1 MTRFRL
7 NAHGMNSQSEGHR
20 NTMTS
25 LIRIL
30 PVVSLLALA
39 GCYSSNTASGPVATG
54 PVVTAPLTPTALPP
68 REQTQMAMAMT
79 DVTGFVDP
87 TALGLLSAPARSQA
101 TAAQFNALEY
111 GRPGAPRDW
120 QGGDGIASG
129 RVTVGP
135 DLNVN
140 NLRCRNFSHVVT
152 ISGKAYTRTG
162 QACREPA
169 AGWMVTG

>member
-1 MTRFRL
+1 
-7 NAHGMNSQSEGHR
+7 
-20 NTMTS
+20 MTS

-30 PVVSLLALA
+30 PAVLLLSLA
-39 GCYSSNTASGPVATG
+39 GCMSGPQRPIETG
-54 PVVTAPLTPTALPP
+54 PVVMQPLTTQPAVLPP
-68 REQTQMAMAMT
+68 REQTQMAMALT

-87 TALGLLSAPARSQA
+87 TALRLLGEGAKTQA
-101 TAAQFNALEY
+101 AAAQFNALEY

-120 QGGDGIASG
+120 QGGDSTSSG

-140 NLRCRNFSHVVT
+140 NLRCRNFTHIVT
-152 ISGKAYTRTG
+152 VSGKPYTRTG

-169 AGWMVTG
+169 AGWMVTNSSVR

>member
-1 MTRFRL
+1 
-7 NAHGMNSQSEGHR
+7 MNTLSEGHR
-20 NTMTS
+20 NAMTS

-30 PVVSLLALA
+30 PVVSMLALA
-39 GCYSSNTASGPVATG
+39 GCYSSGPGPSATG
-54 PVVTAPLTPTALPP
+54 PVVTQPLSTQPAQLPP
-68 REQTQMAMAMT
+68 REQTQMAMALT

-87 TALGLLSAPARSQA
+87 TALGLLSAAGRTEA

-120 QGGDGIASG
+120 QGGDGVSSG

-140 NLRCRNFSHVVT
+140 NLRCRNFTHTVT
-152 ISGKAYTRTG
+152 VSGKAYSRTG

-169 AGWMVTG
+169 AGWMVTNSSVG

>member
-1 MTRFRL
+1 MI
-7 NAHGMNSQSEGHR
+7 S
-20 NTMTS
+20 
-25 LIRIL
+25 IVRIL
-30 PVVSLLALA
+30 PAVALLLLAA
-39 GCYSSNTASGPVATG
+39 CTTSPQQPIATG
-54 PVVTAPLTPTALPP
+54 PVLTQPLAPTQMAP
-68 REQTQMAMAMT
+68 REQTQMAMALT
-79 DVTGFVDP
+79 DVNGFVDP
-87 TALGLLSAPARSQA
+87 AALQLLSTGARTQA

-120 QGGDGIASG
+120 QGGDGTSSG

-140 NLRCRNFSHVVT
+140 NLRCRNFTHIVT

-169 AGWMVTG
+169 AGWMVANS

>member
-1 MTRFRL
+1 
-7 NAHGMNSQSEGHR
+7 
-20 NTMTS
+20 MTS
-25 LIRIL
+25 LVRIL
-30 PVVSLLALA
+30 PVVFLLALA
-39 GCYSSNTASGPVATG
+39 GCGGYYQAPVATG
-54 PVVTAPLTPTALPP
+54 PVVTQPLGPTQLAP

-79 DVTGFVDP
+79 DVSAFLDP
-87 TALGLLSAPARSQA
+87 AAVKLLGEAGRTQA

-120 QGGDGIASG
+120 QGGDGASSG

-140 NLRCRNFSHVVT
+140 NLRCRNFTHVVT
-152 ISGKAYTRTG
+152 VSGTAYTRSG

-169 AGWMVTG
+169 AGWMVARVG

>member
-1 MTRFRL
+1 
-7 NAHGMNSQSEGHR
+7 
-20 NTMTS
+20 MTS

-30 PVVSLLALA
+30 PLVSLLALA
-39 GCYSSNTASGPVATG
+39 GCGTSGTYPTSQPVATQ
-54 PVVTAPLTPTALPP
+54 PLVTQPATLPP
-68 REQTQMAMAMT
+68 REQTQMAMALT

-87 TALGLLSAPARSQA
+87 AALGILSATARTQA

-120 QGGDGIASG
+120 QGGDGVASG

-140 NLRCRNFSHVVT
+140 NLRCRNFTHVVT
-152 ISGKAYTRTG
+152 VSGKAYSKAG

>member
-1 MTRFRL
+1 MP
-7 NAHGMNSQSEGHR
+7 A
-20 NTMTS
+20 

-30 PVVSLLALA
+30 PVVVLLVLA
-39 GCYSSNTASGPVATG
+39 GCTSSARPIATAPIVTQ
-54 PVVTAPLTPTALPP
+54 PVVTQPATLPP
-68 REQTQMAMAMT
+68 REQTQIAMAMT
-79 DVTGFVDP
+79 DVSAFVDP
-87 TALGLLSAPARSQA
+87 AALRLLGEAAKTQA

-120 QGGDGIASG
+120 QGGDGTSSG

-140 NLRCRNFSHVVT
+140 NLRCRNFTHVVT
-152 ISGKAYTRTG
+152 VSGKAYTRAG

-169 AGWMVTG
+169 AGWMVTTSRVG

>member
-1 MTRFRL
+1 
-7 NAHGMNSQSEGHR
+7 
-20 NTMTS
+20 MTS

-30 PVVSLLALA
+30 PVVFMLALA
-39 GCYSSNTASGPVATG
+39 GCFGGAPRPVATG
-54 PVVTAPLTPTALPP
+54 PVVTAPLATQTTQLPP

-79 DVTGFVDP
+79 DISAFVDP
-87 TALGLLSAPARSQA
+87 AAIGLLGANAKTQA

-120 QGGDGIASG
+120 QGGDGASSG

-140 NLRCRNFSHVVT
+140 QLRCRNFTHVVT
-152 ISGKAYTRTG
+152 ISGKAYTRSG

-169 AGWMVTG
+169 AGWMVANSKVG

>member
-1 MTRFRL
+1 MP
-7 NAHGMNSQSEGHR
+7 A
-20 NTMTS
+20 

-30 PVVSLLALA
+30 PVVVLVALA
-39 GCYSSNTASGPVATG
+39 GCTSSAPRVATG
-54 PVVTAPLTPTALPP
+54 PIVTQPLVTQPATLPP

-79 DVTGFVDP
+79 DVSAFVDP
-87 TALGLLSAPARSQA
+87 AAMRLIGEGAKTQA

-120 QGGDGIASG
+120 QGGDGTSSG

-140 NLRCRNFSHVVT
+140 NLRCRNFTHTVT
-152 ISGKAYTRTG
+152 ISGKAYVRTG

-169 AGWMVTG
+169 AGWMVTTSRVG

>member
-1 MTRFRL
+1 
-7 NAHGMNSQSEGHR
+7 
-20 NTMTS
+20 MTS

-30 PVVSLLALA
+30 PVVFMLALA
-39 GCYSSNTASGPVATG
+39 GCFSSGPGPVATG
-54 PVVTAPLTPTALPP
+54 PVVTQPLVNQPTQLPP

-79 DVTGFVDP
+79 DVSAFIDP
-87 TALGLLSAPARSQA
+87 AAMALIGANAKTQA

-120 QGGDGIASG
+120 QGGDGTSSG

-140 NLRCRNFSHVVT
+140 NLRCRNFTHTVT
-152 ISGKAYTRTG
+152 ISGKAYVRTG
-162 QACREPA
+162 QACRERA
-169 AGWMVTG
+169 AGWMVTNSKVG